1 MVAGT
6 AEKSHLEPQQETE
19 RKSLL
24 KACTQSCTSFSK
36 ATLPNPFQTTTS
48 WGPGIK
54 TYRRHLIQLTTE
66 GNTGKDNMK
75 KL

>member
-24 KACTQSCTSFSK
+24 KACTQSRTSFSK
-36 ATLPNPFQTTTS
+36 ATLPNPFQTATS

-54 TYRRHLIQLTTE
+54 TYRDISFHSPQRVTQARIT
-66 GNTGKDNMK
+66 
-75 KL
+75 